1 MTLLLVLISPLLLFL
16 TLRMG
21 SGLVQCRELEARKM
35 DNSRRIANITAAIK
49 DMLEDYDIRLRPRFG
64 GPAIDIG
71 IDIEIVSINSI
82 SEVNMDY
89 TLTMYFRQHWKDERL
104 SYDPCLGNVSLS
116 GILAERIWVPDTYFP
131 NDKRSFVHDVTV
143 TNKLLRFHH
152 DGTITY
158 GMRITSVASC
168 YMDLVHYPMDEQNC
182 SLEIESYGYT
192 TADVNFVWQ
201 YGDDSLEGVNNIEMA
216 QFTLSDYKLIVKMQN
231 FSTEANSSSHVT
243 ETGEY
248 SESDRSPHTRR
259 SSYPRLALT
268 FRIKRNVG
276 FFFLQTYLPS
286 ILLVML
292 SWVSFW
298 INHEA
303 TSARVSLGITTVL
316 TMTTIST
323 AVRQSLPRIS
333 YVKSIDIY
341 VITCYSFVFAALVE
355 YAIVNYNYWLEQKK
369 KVKEAHGIKNNPTQN
384 SNNKKPPE
392 LQQFNP
398 QVALRLSQV
407 DSEDDILEDDEMKNS
422 MGMDALNGNDRGHR
436 RTSLTYRPQH
446 RNNAQNN
453 ARNNTAYGPR
463 YTNVNPSITRRRKKK
478 PKRIRVLPRIRNVN
492 TVDRVSRILF
502 PFLFL
507 LFNVLYWVGYLYV
520 LPNRSKNE

>member
-231 FSTEANSSSHVT
+231 FST
-243 ETGEY
+243 G
-248 SESDRSPHTRR
+248 
-259 SSYPRLALT
+259 SYPRLALT

-392 LQQFNP
+392 VRYDQLQQFNP

-446 RNNAQNN
+446 RTNAQNN

>member
-1 MTLLLVLISPLLLFL
+1 
-16 TLRMG
+16 
-21 SGLVQCRELEARKM
+21 
-35 DNSRRIANITAAIK
+35 
-49 DMLEDYDIRLRPRFG
+49 
-64 GPAIDIG
+64 
-71 IDIEIVSINSI
+71 
-82 SEVNMDY
+82 
-89 TLTMYFRQHWKDERL
+89 MYFRQHWKDERL
-104 SYDPCLGNVSLS
+104 SYDPCLGNVSLN
-116 GILAERIWVPDTYFP
+116 GRLADSIWVPDTYFP

-143 TNKLLRFHH
+143 TNRLLRFHY

-158 GMRITSVASC
+158 GMRITTVASC

-192 TADVNFVWQ
+192 TADVNLVWK
-201 YGDDSLEGVNNIEMA
+201 YGDDSLEGVSNIEMA

-231 FSTEANSSSHVT
+231 FSTGAHS
-243 ETGEY
+243 
-248 SESDRSPHTRR
+248 SPHVERYDEVERNPRTRR

-355 YAIVNYNYWLEQKK
+355 YAIVNFHYWSEQKK
-369 KVKEAHGIKNNPTQN
+369 KVKEAHGIKNNPSSN
-384 SNNKKPPE
+384 SNNKKQPE
-392 LQQFNP
+392 VRYDQLQQFNP
-398 QVALRLSQV
+398 QVALRLSQL
-407 DSEDDILEDDEMKNS
+407 DSEEDNVDDGDMKNS
-422 MGMDALNGNDRGHR
+422 IGLDAINGNDRCHR

-446 RNNAQNN
+446 RSTTQNN
-453 ARNNTAYGPR
+453 ARNSTSYGPR
-463 YTNVNPSITRRRKKK
+463 YTNVNPSLTRRRKKK
-478 PKRIRVLPRIRNVN
+478 PKKIRVLPKIRNVN

-507 LFNVLYWVGYLYV
+507 VFNVLYWVGYLYV
-520 LPNRSKNE
+520 LPNKSKHE